1 MNQCYEAYKTHA
13 ERGNTWKMLQRLDE
27 FYKKLMEG
35 ELNMQWV
42 KLEGSLRDKIKIEAL
57 EANSKTLEQAN
68 AELTVT
74 VDNILTE
81 VIPSIME
88 V

>member
-1 MNQCYEAYKTHA
+1 
-13 ERGNTWKMLQRLDE
+13 
-27 FYKKLMEG
+27 MEG

-57 EANSKTLEQAN
+57 EANSETLEQAN

-74 VDNILTE
+74 VDNILTD
-81 VIPSIME
+81 VIPSLMGM
-88 V
+88 

>member
-1 MNQCYEAYKTHA
+1 
-13 ERGNTWKMLQRLDE
+13 
-27 FYKKLMEG
+27 
-35 ELNMQWV
+35 MQWV
-42 KLEGSLRDKIKIEAL
+42 KLEGSLQDKIKIEAL

-81 VIPSIME
+81 VIPSIMG

>member
-1 MNQCYEAYKTHA
+1 
-13 ERGNTWKMLQRLDE
+13 
-27 FYKKLMEG
+27 
-35 ELNMQWV
+35 MQWV
-42 KLEGSLRDKIKIEAL
+42 KLEGSLQDKIKIEVL

-81 VIPSIME
+81 VIPSIMG

>member
-1 MNQCYEAYKTHA
+1 
-13 ERGNTWKMLQRLDE
+13 
-27 FYKKLMEG
+27 MEG

-42 KLEGSLRDKIKIEAL
+42 KLEGSLQDKIKIEAL

-74 VDNILTE
+74 VDNILTD
-81 VIPSIME
+81 VIPSLMGM
-88 V
+88 